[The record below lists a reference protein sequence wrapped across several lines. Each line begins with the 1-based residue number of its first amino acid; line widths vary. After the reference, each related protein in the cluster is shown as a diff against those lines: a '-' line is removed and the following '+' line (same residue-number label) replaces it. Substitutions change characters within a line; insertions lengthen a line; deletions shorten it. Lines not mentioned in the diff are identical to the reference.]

1 MKARWLLNIV
11 LLVIVLGLA
20 AAAWFKPWHHAP
32 AAYRL
37 SALNAATVTTIR
49 LQHAGEPAATL
60 ERQDGS
66 WRITA
71 PFTAPADRFEV
82 DHLLA
87 VLGVKTHQRLAATD
101 LARFDLDKPQTRL
114 TIDDQHFSFG
124 TVNTLWNKQYVET
137 GNAVYL
143 IPARYGAALPATAD
157 DLIDR
162 QLFAANEVPVAFTF
176 PDFSLAQQDGSWR
189 ATPRRADLSQDD
201 FNRLVNTWRH
211 AQAIAAQPAGD
222 SAALGQITIKFKDG
236 RTLALGIVK
245 QQPDLVLLR
254 PDRKIEYRFPQA
266 VAARMLELPPAKP
279 ANP

>member
-1 MKARWLLNIV
+1 MKARWLLNIA
-11 LLVIVLGLA
+11 LLVIVFGLA
-20 AAAWFKPWHHAP
+20 AAAWFKPRHQAP
-32 AAYRL
+32 AEYRL
-37 SALNAATVTTIR
+37 STLNAATVTTIR
-49 LQHAGEPAATL
+49 LQHAGEPVATL
-60 ERQDGS
+60 EKDDGS
-66 WRITA
+66 WHITA
-71 PFTAPADRFEV
+71 PFAAPAGRFEI

-87 VLGVKTHQRLAATD
+87 VLDVKTHERLAATD

-114 TIDDQHFSFG
+114 TIDGQRFSFG

-137 GNAVYL
+137 GNSVYL

-162 QLFAANEVPVAFTF
+162 QLLDANEVPVAFTF

-189 ATPRRADLSQDD
+189 ATPPRTDLSQDD
-201 FNRLVNTWRH
+201 FNQLINTWRH
-211 AQAIAAQPAGD
+211 AQAIAAQPTNGGAT
-222 SAALGQITIKFKDG
+222 LGQITIRFKDG

-266 VAARMLELPPAKP
+266 VAARMLKLPPAKP
-279 ANP
+279 